1 MPAEGD
7 AFSKS
12 VPDMPAA
19 IQPPMHWR
27 AIPSSPLNFYESP
40 AGSPVGL
47 FCVAFYRDVRALCV
61 NPAQV
66 VLRLRD
72 RILVSAVVAAV
83 TCAVI
88 YGAIEG
94 EVE

>member
-1 MPAEGD
+1 M
-7 AFSKS
+7 
-12 VPDMPAA
+12 
-19 IQPPMHWR
+19 
-27 AIPSSPLNFYESP
+27 
-40 AGSPVGL
+40 
-47 FCVAFYRDVRALCV
+47 AFYRDVRALCV